1 MLPHTTSTLSLVAA
15 ARLLSRSRCR
25 AYCIH
30 LPSTFLL
37 SLRTRR
43 RVPPRRTSSST
54 LRSGRFAPGN
64 LKMVNQVYRQVVR
77 DEISAERASDTS
89 FDALPNSEPIYPLWT
104 GCAIALCLS
113 AIIDSP
119 SGIWGVPVDMFI
131 VGFGRLFSAG
141 CNSRWL

>member
-1 MLPHTTSTLSLVAA
+1 MQSL
-15 ARLLSRSRCR
+15 LYSPSG
-25 AYCIH
+25 H
-30 LPSTFLL
+30 LPFVIVD
-37 SLRTRR
+37 RR
-43 RVPPRRTSSST
+43 RVPPRRTSSSA